1 MSGDPD
7 PSQIRK
13 DPRYSGMLEQVERQ
27 HLMYKAGLV
36 SGSKAELPGEGFRS
50 MVVYGL
56 GGSAMAGRMLE
67 CLADVLAEFPVHVR
81 DGSRVPRW
89 VGPQDLLV
97 IVSYSGETTECLLAL
112 EEAASRSLR
121 AIAVSSG
128 GALKRRSGEL
138 GVSWVQVE
146 SGLTPRMAVPEMFGV
161 LAALYHRI
169 SGSQALSPR
178 SVSEAADRLPTYWST
193 VSPEA
198 RVEENPAMRCAEL
211 AVSRLP
217 VAVGWSHMAV
227 AALRLRNQLAENA
240 KRGSVLLRVPEDLHN
255 IIEGVHTLPDH
266 SAVLLRSRLE
276 SRDVSAQIDA
286 LKGML
291 SVGLEVSFSGGA
303 VFEML
308 SAVMWADLVS
318 LYASHLLGTDPVELR
333 RIPKIRKFVS
343 SAAKGV
349 GDWTTNAG
357 SSGRS

>member
-1 MSGDPD
+1 MGGDPD
-7 PSQIRK
+7 FSEIRR
-13 DPRYSGMLEQVERQ
+13 DPRYSGMLEQIERQ

-36 SGSKAELPGEGFRS
+36 SGSKAELPGDGFGS

-67 CLADVLAEFPVHVR
+67 CLVEMLAEFPVRVS

-89 VGPQDLLV
+89 VGPRDLLV
-97 IVSYSGETTECLLAL
+97 IVSYSGETTECVLAL

-128 GALKRRSGEL
+128 GTLQRRSSEL
-138 GVSWVQVE
+138 GIPWIQVE
-146 SGLTPRMAVPEMFGV
+146 RGLTPRMAVPEMFGV
-161 LAALYHRI
+161 LAALYHRV
-169 SGSQALSPR
+169 SGSQVVSPR

-198 RVEENPAMRCAEL
+198 KVEENQAVRCAEL
-211 AVSRLP
+211 VVRQLP
-217 VAVGWSHMAV
+217 VVVGWSHMAV

-240 KRGSVLLRVPEDLHN
+240 KRGSVLLRVPEDMHHL
-255 IIEGVHTLPDH
+255 IEGIHTLPDH
-266 SAVLLRSRLE
+266 SVILLRSRLE
-276 SRDVSAQIDA
+276 SRDVSAQIEA

-303 VFEML
+303 VFETM
-308 SAVMWADLVS
+308 SAVMWADLAS
-318 LYASHLLGTDPVELR
+318 LYASHLLGADPLELR
-333 RIPKIRKFVS
+333 RIPKIREAVS

-349 GDWTTNAG
+349 
-357 SSGRS
+357 R